1 MKLIKRFILVCVF
14 FGFAW
19 LGIYTYNRLTDG
31 FNVHQITSSLPPY
44 PQFEVEISEEKKEWL
59 REILDQP
66 YHYLGK
72 GIQFYVFESA
82 DGNFVIKFLKHKHL
96 RPFGWLR
103 YIPMTKSMRQT
114 CLDKIER
121 RKQRVETLFTSCK
134 LAYEEIP
141 ELTALYYIHL
151 NRTPALETQVT
162 LIDKVGLKHHINLD
176 EYEFV
181 IQQKAITVEEMFA
194 NISEE
199 QVPEK
204 VEQLIELISA
214 RHEKGICDLDR
225 SFTLNVAFSTDGSYA
240 LFIDVG
246 QFQKDPAIFE
256 SEERVKDL
264 KKRMNNLRYWTGR
277 YFPEFLEAMDQ
288 TIAHL

>member
-1 MKLIKRFILVCVF
+1 
-14 FGFAW
+14 
-19 LGIYTYNRLTDG
+19 
-31 FNVHQITSSLPPY
+31 
-44 PQFEVEISEEKKEWL
+44 
-59 REILDQP
+59 
-66 YHYLGK
+66 
-72 GIQFYVFESA
+72 
-82 DGNFVIKFLKHKHL
+82 
-96 RPFGWLR
+96 
-103 YIPMTKSMRQT
+103 MRQT

-214 RHEKGICDLDR
+214 RHEKGFVI
-225 SFTLNVAFSTDGSYA
+225 SIA
-240 LFIDVG
+240 
-246 QFQKDPAIFE
+246 P
-256 SEERVKDL
+256 
-264 KKRMNNLRYWTGR
+264 LR
-277 YFPEFLEAMDQ
+277 
-288 TIAHL
+288 